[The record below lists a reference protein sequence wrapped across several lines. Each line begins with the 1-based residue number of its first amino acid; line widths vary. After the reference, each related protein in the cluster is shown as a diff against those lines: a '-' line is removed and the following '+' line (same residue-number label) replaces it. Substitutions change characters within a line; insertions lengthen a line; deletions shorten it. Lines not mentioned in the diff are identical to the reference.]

1 MGTVDQAEERVVRF
15 KGYQSA
21 FMRESN
27 RVVCVFG
34 GKGSGK
40 TFVGAH
46 FALSQIE
53 QGRKGLILLNSYSQV
68 RDIFVQSLEPLLK
81 EFGYVYDGPGVAMNL
96 VFNNGALVHLRS
108 SDAEVIKRIE
118 SIEYDWGW
126 ADEASYYKH
135 ESLRTF
141 VSRIRKGPRLI
152 RITSMPDEPDAFI
165 YRMADGLCE
174 AGRGQIFEVGL
185 DANPDESF
193 VDSYTQILRST
204 YSGSQLRRYLDGAR
218 VSIGGTGAFQIPG
231 EAVAAQSYD
240 PNKPLILSWDFNV
253 EYCAVSGWQEIGLA
267 ETAHP
272 IVACVR
278 SWQLSEPTVY
288 DSARSLV
295 QELRSHRD
303 LCILIGDASGSNRT
317 AISTDSMWKGVRD
330 IFYDSFGAMLRFQ
343 VPDSNPLVKDTVQCV
358 NWALGKG
365 LVFFDRDEK
374 HVVRSLNA
382 AKLDK
387 YGDLDKT
394 QDYKAEAVRTHDADT
409 ARYALWYF
417 FSRHY
422 PGSKNHYFIV

>member
-1 MGTVDQAEERVVRF
+1 VGTVDQAEERVVRF

-21 FMRESN
+21 FMKESN

-193 VDSYTQILRST
+193 VDSYRL
-204 YSGSQLRRYLDGAR
+204 
-218 VSIGGTGAFQIPG
+218 
-231 EAVAAQSYD
+231 AV
-240 PNKPLILSWDFNV
+240 
-253 EYCAVSGWQEIGLA
+253 
-267 ETAHP
+267 
-272 IVACVR
+272 
-278 SWQLSEPTVY
+278 
-288 DSARSLV
+288 
-295 QELRSHRD
+295 
-303 LCILIGDASGSNRT
+303 T
-317 AISTDSMWKGVRD
+317 AIPRRSAGVDRRN
-330 IFYDSFGAMLRFQ
+330 GR
-343 VPDSNPLVKDTVQCV
+343 VPDSRRGGGSPTIRPEQAADPVM
-358 NWALGKG
+358 G
-365 LVFFDRDEK
+365 LQRRVLCSQRMARDRPGRNGSPNCG
-374 HVVRSLNA
+374 VREVLA
-382 AKLDK
+382 IKRTD
-387 YGDLDKT
+387 G
-394 QDYKAEAVRTHDADT
+394 VRQRA
-409 ARYALWYF
+409 
-417 FSRHY
+417 
-422 PGSKNHYFIV
+422 